1 VSHPRRSDPHSVEK
15 CELRR
20 SRMGA
25 GEGITFGPVNGNFCR
40 WMTWPAVVV
49 VLLSWTAGARAQDT
63 SGVPPNPQ
71 TTGTPAASKN
81 SSDPSVSQPA
91 KTTEPKPELSSK
103 DTGTTFK
110 LRVNLVQVKV
120 VVRDKNGE
128 LVRDLKKEDFQVYDQ
143 GKVQAITTFGVETP
157 ETRKK
162 RMEEEAKTQKGFEEA
177 AGGEKAALPKRFVAL
192 VFDDIHLNMEDATFA
207 RASTKKLIESMAPTD
222 RIGIYGTSQELKIEF
237 TNDKAALEQ
246 ALFQIVPRPKMG
258 KINSVT
264 NCPDVNHYMADQY
277 INKNDTTVLGV
288 VTQEVWL
295 CMFQQDPRQL
305 QAAQTM
311 AQSAL
316 QQALIAGDTDNEF
329 TYRALEDIIRRMAV
343 MPGERVMVM
352 ASPGFLL
359 STQSL
364 DEMGIIDRANRASIV
379 INTVDARGLYTPDI
393 LGDIAEP
400 QTDTAQT
407 AGYKMMYRTGE
418 QTENAYV
425 LMDFANGT
433 GGTFFHNS
441 NDLEGGLGR
450 AAGTPDVSYVLGFS
464 PQNQKM
470 DGKFHTIKVAI
481 TEKRKYNIQARRG
494 YYAPKK
500 VDDPVEEANIEMQ
513 EAVFSQDE
521 IQDLPLELQTQY
533 FKSGD
538 SGAHLSI
545 VSRID
550 VKGMHFRKAE
560 GRNYDNLVVATVIFD
575 ENGNYVTGG
584 EKMLEMRLF
593 DKTFDRLSQTGLV
606 TKSSFEL
613 KPGKYMVR
621 QVVRDSEGAQMAAKN
636 GSVVIPY

>member
-1 VSHPRRSDPHSVEK
+1 
-15 CELRR
+15 
-20 SRMGA
+20 MGA

-40 WMTWPAVVV
+40 WMTWPAVLA

-63 SGVPPNPQ
+63 SGVAPSPQ

-81 SSDPSVSQPA
+81 SSDPSASQPT

-110 LRVNLVQVKV
+110 LRVNLVQVTV

-143 GKVQAITTFGVETP
+143 GKLQAITTFGVETP

-192 VFDDIHLNMEDATFA
+192 VFDDIHLKMEDATFA

-316 QQALIAGDTDNEF
+316 QQELIAGDTDNEF

-400 QTDTAQT
+400 QTDTPQT

-450 AAGTPDVSYVLGFS
+450 AAGTPEVSYVLGFS

-500 VDDPVEEANIEMQ
+500 VNDPVEEANIEMQ

-533 FKSGD
+533 FKTGD